1 MGPSQGLKLASN
13 ARSSLVSFAR
23 LLLGEGGRD
32 KMGACRRDERA
43 DEVAEDWR
51 EVTELLS
58 EEGEDGGLESGVMGM
73 NGAGSPPCSWYSVQS
88 RFHIRSKV
96 DQGAACQVRAPG

>member
-1 MGPSQGLKLASN
+1 
-13 ARSSLVSFAR
+13 LVSFAR
-23 LLLGEGGRD
+23 LLLGEGGGD
-32 KMGACRRDERA
+32 KTGVCRRDKRA

-51 EVTELLS
+51 EITESLS

-73 NGAGSPPCSWYSVQS
+73 KGAGSPACSWYSVQS

-96 DQGAACQVRAPG
+96 GQGAAYQVRVPG